1 MVTQNS
7 INNTITDNNFSV
19 NLSTAATTL
28 LSTVEHSDNTSST
41 SSAAQIV
48 KTGGASGGDPYIR
61 FSISTLTDFS
71 IGIDN
76 SVGDDLKIG
85 PNANPSTGTSSI
97 SIDSTSGAVKFAE
110 AFEFPIA
117 DGSAGQI
124 LITDGVGNL
133 DWGSKGG
140 ILPWQ
145 ENTSGPVSLTA
156 GNGYIS
162 NSATRIT
169 YNLPV
174 TASLGDVFWICG
186 KGTGGWQVAQN
197 SGQTIHFLSNDTT
210 TGVSGEIESTGQYDV
225 LKLLCITADTDFVVI
240 DSMGNITVV

>member
-7 INNTITDNNFSV
+7 INNTVADNDFSV
-19 NLSTAATTL
+19 NRSTAGTI
-28 LSTVEHSDNTSST
+28 VESSVKHSDNTN
-41 SSAAQIV
+41 AASNAEQLIQ
-48 KTGGASGGDPYIR
+48 TGGSSGGDPYIR
-61 FSISTLTDFS
+61 FNISAVQDFS

-85 PNANPSTGTSSI
+85 PNADPSTGTSAI
-97 SIDSTSGAVKFAE
+97 SVDATTGAVKFSE
-110 AFEFPIA
+110 AFEFPVA
-117 DGSAGQI
+117 DGSTGQV
-124 LITDGVGNL
+124 LATDGGGNI
-133 DWGSKGG
+133 DWVSQSG

-145 ENTSGPVSLTA
+145 ENTGSPVSLVA
-156 GNGYIS
+156 GNGYIA

-174 TASLGDVFWICG
+174 TASLGDVFWLVG

-225 LKLLCITADTDFVVI
+225 VKLLCITTDTDFVVI

>member
-7 INNTITDNNFSV
+7 INNTVTDNDFSV
-19 NLSTAATTL
+19 NRLGAGVTL
-28 LSTVEHSDNTSST
+28 RSTVEHSDNTN
-41 SSAAQIV
+41 SASNAEQLI
-48 KTGGASGGDPYIR
+48 KTGGSSGGDPYVR
-61 FSISTLTDFS
+61 FNVSGIQDFS

-85 PNANPSTGTSSI
+85 ANANPSTGISSI
-97 SIDSTSGAVKFAE
+97 SIDGSSGAVSFAE
-110 AFEFPIA
+110 VFEFPTA
-117 DGSAGQI
+117 DGSSGQV
-124 LITDGVGNL
+124 LITDGAGNL

-145 ENTSGPVSLTA
+145 ENTTGPVSLTA

-162 NSATRIT
+162 SSATRIT

-174 TASLGDVFWICG
+174 TTSIGDIFWISG

-210 TGVSGEIESTGQYDV
+210 TGVAGEVESTGQYDV
-225 LKLLCITADTDFVVI
+225 IKLLCITADTDFNVI
-240 DSMGNITVV
+240 DSQGNITVV